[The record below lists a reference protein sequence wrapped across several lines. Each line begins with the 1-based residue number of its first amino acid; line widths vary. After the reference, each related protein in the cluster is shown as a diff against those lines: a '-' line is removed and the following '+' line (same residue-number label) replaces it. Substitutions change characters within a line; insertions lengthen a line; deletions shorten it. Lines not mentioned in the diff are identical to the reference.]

1 MFKLCFKSYDW
12 KMSQGAIKKFKQDT
26 GACLSY
32 TLSCIA
38 ERWSDSTG
46 LDQRKRLNSVMSVC
60 DREKAA
66 YVFFHLC
73 NGSGG
78 NVPIE
83 EFEDSIHRVGDFP
96 NSLDDEWSYP
106 WPIVLVKLIKDIEDY
121 DRSNRPTKK
130 TVTSE

>member
-1 MFKLCFKSYDW
+1 MFKLCFKSYGW

-38 ERWSDSTG
+38 EKWSDSTG

-83 EFEDSIHRVGDFP
+83 E
-96 NSLDDEWSYP
+96 
-106 WPIVLVKLIKDIEDY
+106 WPIVLVKFIKDIEDY
-121 DRSNRPTKK
+121 DKDNRPTKK